1 MPNKHLFITIYIT
14 ISPMKAL
21 QYLQVALLMIGSVYL
36 AVVHLNNASVF
47 VTLET
52 WVLGR
57 FSSPV
62 SLVILLSFLVGLLYG
77 LLLTMPSIVRRST
90 QMRRMNKRIRELE
103 NALAKQKPVQ
113 SETPRIPDRAETLD
127 ALRSEGKM

>member
-1 MPNKHLFITIYIT
+1 
-14 ISPMKAL
+14 MKAL
-21 QYLQVALLMIGSVYL
+21 QYLQVALLILGSIYL

-52 WVLGR
+52 WLLGR

-103 NALAKQKPVQ
+103 NALAKQKPLQ